1 MVRAGALAIILTV
14 VEHGAVNAVVCNGLV
29 RVLRTTS
36 LGEEEGE
43 VSAFALRPLRPLLR
57 GQEEACE
64 PGLVALAAELP
75 FAAGGGAGLAFGV
88 GSVCVGNAEESTGSA
103 ADSSF
108 GSASS
113 CTSSDSVTASAGSTV
128 GRKSVRGP
136 SLKSIDMGKMDR
148 AVSRSSFILC
158 SGVEGGSSVSLS

>member
-1 MVRAGALAIILTV
+1 MVRAGALAIILAV
-14 VEHGAVNAVVCNGLV
+14 VEHGTVNAVICNGLV

-43 VSAFALRPLRPLLR
+43 VSAFALRPFRPLLR
-57 GQEEACE
+57 SQEEVCE

-75 FAAGGGAGLAFGV
+75 FAAGGGAGLAFV
-88 GSVCVGNAEESTGSA
+88 GSVCLGDAEESTGSA

-113 CTSSDSVTASAGSTV
+113 CTSSDSVAASAGSTV

-136 SLKSIDMGKMDR
+136 SLKSIDTGKMDR

-158 SGVEGGSSVSLS
+158 SGVEGWV